1 MTRPACVLFDLD
13 DTLAHYDHDTRVR
26 VLATRVGVAPARIE
40 AELFASGLEHETD
53 LGVYD
58 PSGQAAELARRL
70 GVAVSLDDCIAAR
83 AAGMAPDADVIAL
96 AGRLAPQATLAM
108 LSNNGSLIRDHLA
121 ALCPPLAPL
130 FGGRVFCSADFG
142 IGKPDPEIYLRCA
155 ERLGLAPATILFID
169 DKAANAEG
177 ARTAGMQAHHH
188 RSLADLQAAL
198 RAHGL
203 LDAVPIASA

>member
-13 DTLAHYDHDTRVR
+13 DTLAHYDHGTRVR
-26 VLATRVGVAPARIE
+26 VLAERVGVAPARIE

-83 AAGMAPDADVIAL
+83 AAAMAPDADVIAL
-96 AGRLAPQATLAM
+96 AERLAPQATLAI
-108 LSNNGSLIRDHLA
+108 LSNNGALIRDHLA

-142 IGKPDPEIYLRCA
+142 IGKPDPAIYLRCA
-155 ERLGLAPATILFID
+155 ERLGLTPARILFVD
-169 DKAANAEG
+169 DKAANADG
-177 ARTAGMQAHHH
+177 ARAVGMQAHHH
-188 RSLADLQAAL
+188 GTSAGLRAALQAYGFADL
-198 RAHGL
+198 
-203 LDAVPIASA
+203 SA